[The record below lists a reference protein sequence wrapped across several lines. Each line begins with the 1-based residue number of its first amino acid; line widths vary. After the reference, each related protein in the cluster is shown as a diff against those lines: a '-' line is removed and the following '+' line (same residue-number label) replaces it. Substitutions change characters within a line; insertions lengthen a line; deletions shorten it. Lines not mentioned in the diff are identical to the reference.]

1 MDDLTARLAEIFR
14 RCYMADFRRMG
25 LMSDA
30 ELDEATEPFRSEV
43 RVLIAEHGREAV
55 VRAAFLLPAALSIIH

>member
-1 MDDLTARLAEIFR
+1 MDDLPARLAEIFR
-14 RCYMADFRRMG
+14 RYMADFRRMG

-55 VRAAFLLPAALSIIH
+55 VRAAFLLPGGLPILN